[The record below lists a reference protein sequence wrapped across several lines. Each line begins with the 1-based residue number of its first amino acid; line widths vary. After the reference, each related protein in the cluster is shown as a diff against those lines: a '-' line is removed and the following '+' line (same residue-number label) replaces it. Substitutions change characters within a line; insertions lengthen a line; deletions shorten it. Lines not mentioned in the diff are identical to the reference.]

1 MSLWCKLI
9 LRYVV
14 PCDTIS
20 LCIVVN
26 HIFVLRARPR
36 PAGAELVAFAGS
48 VARYIYI
55 YIYIYKYIHTYMITY
70 NISLHISL
78 SLYIYIYIFPVPRG
92 AAPTCPGM
100 TSCLPPLWFW
110 LARRVC
116 VCIYIYIYIYMY
128 NHIHLYV
135 YTYIYIY
142 KYVHLYVYVYIYI
155 YIHISIHIYI
165 YICILFSALVRLQ
178 PSPPAADPSPRLATR
193 CIHQRLINGV
203 VSKNTKY
210 NNFGFAGIKRP
221 F

>member
-116 VCIYIYIYIYMY
+116 VYIYIYIYMY

-165 YICILFSALVRLQ
+165 YMHIIFCAGAAATVPPCSRSLPPTRHALYTSEAYKRG
-178 PSPPAADPSPRLATR
+178 R
-193 CIHQRLINGV
+193 
-203 VSKNTKY
+203 
-210 NNFGFAGIKRP
+210 IKKHKI
-221 F
+221 